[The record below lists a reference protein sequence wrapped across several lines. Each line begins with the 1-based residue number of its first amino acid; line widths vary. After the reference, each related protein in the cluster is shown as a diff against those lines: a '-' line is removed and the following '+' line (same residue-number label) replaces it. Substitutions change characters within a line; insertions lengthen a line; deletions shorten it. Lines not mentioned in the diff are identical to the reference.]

1 MANTCWPLSKI
12 KKTNLIDSQASAHC
26 SMLAELVDERRVNL
40 NWSNLMSKNIIAIKK
55 YLLSVGAP
63 EENLLT
69 SDEEESNFLTSVWIN
84 YTLGEEDAPK
94 GNFLLR
100 LRYDKASQ
108 VFQTQFWGR
117 DFYEEWIGTNK
128 HAFVSLLANRINNKL
143 NLGSLWLNLDDG
155 TVALV
160 SSMIVADGGVS
171 PESIKAN
178 INGLIDVLHQY
189 YPALKMYVTS
199 EGLPEDFESALVAI
213 S

>member
-1 MANTCWPLSKI
+1 
-12 KKTNLIDSQASAHC
+12 
-26 SMLAELVDERRVNL
+26 MLAELVDERRVNL
-40 NWSNLMSKNIIAIKK
+40 NWSDLMSKNIVAIKK

-63 EENLLT
+63 EENLL
-69 SDEEESNFLTSVWIN
+69 SNDEEEPNFLTSVWIN
-84 YTLGEEDAPK
+84 YTLGKEDAPK

-100 LRYDKASQ
+100 LRYEEGSQ
-108 VFQTQFWGR
+108 IFQTQFWGR

-160 SSMIVADGGVS
+160 SSMIVADGGVT

-178 INGLIDVLHQY
+178 INGLIDVLNQY
-189 YPALKMYVTS
+189 YPAFREYVTS

>member
-1 MANTCWPLSKI
+1 MN
-12 KKTNLIDSQASAHC
+12 
-26 SMLAELVDERRVNL
+26 
-40 NWSNLMSKNIIAIKK
+40 MSKNIEAIKN
-55 YLLSVGAP
+55 YLLSIGAP
-63 EENLLT
+63 EEGILNT
-69 SDEEESNFLTSVWIN
+69 DEDEPNFLTSVWIN
-84 YTLGEEDAPK
+84 YTLGEEDHPE

-100 LRYDKASQ
+100 LRYEEKSQ

-128 HAFVSLLANRINNKL
+128 HVFVSLLANRINNKL

-160 SSMIVADGGVS
+160 SSLIVAEGGVT

-178 INGLIDVLHQY
+178 IDNLIDVLRQY
-189 YPALKMYVTS
+189 YPALKGYVLS
-199 EGLPEDFESALVAI
+199 EGTEVDYGQALEAI